1 MGAHAWVHAHGCM
14 RICHPSHAVGVLRLY
29 AASTHPPKPPHP
41 LPSPPR
47 LHALRK
53 GTQLRRPPPMHEG
66 TRAGGSSRG
75 EEGLHEGRRARAGG
89 SSRAGQ
95 SYQGVLPRGMM
106 QKRELSISSTYDF
119 DFFPE
124 KTNPGSPSSFECS
137 QRRSLFLWLTRS
149 PLGPRSAASRPP
161 RKTPTSGLSVGGLC
175 RRWWGRLTYM
185 YASR

>member
-1 MGAHAWVHAHGCM
+1 MSSLTCGGSPPPLRSLHT
-14 RICHPSHAVGVLRLY
+14 PSQ
-29 AASTHPPKPPHP
+29 ASTSPPKPSKAACPQEG
-41 LPSPPR
+41 
-47 LHALRK
+47 HATPEATADAR
-53 GTQLRRPPPMHEG
+53 GHEG
-66 TRAGGSSRG
+66 RRVFTRGGGSSRG